1 MYDFHIH
8 SDFSMDCKYSMED
21 MVLEGVRK
29 NMRSLCFTDHIEF
42 QVTEKKIDIAF
53 RTKDYFRKTNQIKYK
68 YLKDIE
74 ILAGVEI
81 GMQPHLGEQYN
92 SFINEEPFDFV
103 IMSIHSVK
111 NRDIFFDGFL
121 DKKKP
126 VEAVLE
132 YYKDILKCVKNFD
145 NYDVLGH
152 IDLIDRYFKNF
163 SLIPETK
170 KYIDLV
176 KSIFK
181 IVISSGKGIELNTSG
196 IRYGLKYY
204 HPKIELLKLYKKLG
218 GEIITIGSDA
228 HEPNFVGYDYKKAEK
243 LLRDLGYK
251 YIFIF
256 KDRKKFPIRI
266 S

>member
-21 MVLEGVRK
+21 MVLEGIRK

-68 YLKDIE
+68 YFKDIE
-74 ILAGVEI
+74 VLTGVEI
-81 GMQPHLGEQYN
+81 GMQPHLSKQYN
-92 SFINEEPFDFV
+92 SFLNKEPFDFV
-103 IMSIHSVK
+103 LMSIHSVEGK
-111 NRDIFFDGFL
+111 DICFDGFL
-121 DKKKP
+121 DGKDPTEAILKYYENILNC
-126 VEAVLE
+126 VENFCN
-132 YYKDILKCVKNFD
+132 YDIL
-145 NYDVLGH
+145 GH
-152 IDLIDRYFKNF
+152 VDLIDRYFEDF

-170 KYIDLV
+170 EYIDLV
-176 KSIFK
+176 ENIFK
-181 IVISSGKGIELNTSG
+181 IIISSGKGIELNTSG

-228 HEPNFVGYDYKKAEK
+228 HKPDFVGYDYKKAEK

-256 KDRKKFPIRI
+256 RDRKKFPIQI
-266 S
+266 A